1 MEMGIIENQ
10 NFKVEQYDDIDGEH
24 YCLRSCKKFKIGQP
38 IYILQRIVVP
48 ERDKYSIQLK
58 RGEKTIHILDPYFKY
73 CNHSFTPNCGI
84 TPAGVVY
91 ALKPIEDGEEL
102 TFNYLT
108 TEDEISHPF
117 VDRETNIQI
126 K

>member
-1 MEMGIIENQ
+1 MEMGIIESR
-10 NFKVEQYDDIDGEH
+10 NFKVEQYEDIDGEH
-24 YCLRSCKKFKIGQP
+24 HCLRSSKNFKIGQP
-38 IYILQRIVVP
+38 IHILQRNIIP

-58 RGEKTIHILDPYFKY
+58 KGEDIIHVIDPHFKY
-73 CNHSFTPNCGI
+73 CNHSFTPNCAI

-91 ALKPIEDGEEL
+91 ALVPIQDGDEL

-117 VDRETNIQI
+117 VDHKTNIQV